1 MADLDGR
8 KREDLE
14 PEELHEDHEEKP
26 EPNEQETIFVRERIL
41 NRTESRRKWIARAA
55 GLLGGA
61 VLFGVISCLVFVWLR
76 PHAERWFNGE
86 EPETAIQIPE
96 EETTGE
102 EELSSSEA
110 SSSETEEDIEEVVE
124 SAVQSHKWSVSDYE
138 NIYEAMSEL
147 ADSINQGIVTVT
159 TWTQRTDWFDNA
171 IETEGRASGVIW
183 NITSSEILI
192 LTSYQVSANET
203 TVEVTF
209 NNGVRTAAVVKAADG
224 KTGIA
229 IVSVS
234 VSDVDTST
242 LSSIVT
248 VPLGSS
254 LSAAAGQP
262 VILVGNPKDYVGS
275 IAYGMISYVRASVQ
289 REDMTALVMY
299 TDVATTSGSSGFV
312 VNLDGQII
320 GMITADGTGTNTSA
334 IGISDLKT
342 TIERL
347 SNGMTM
353 AYFGVTGQDVTT
365 EISQN
370 YQLPVG
376 IYVTEAVMEGPAYNS
391 GLQNGDVIT
400 SMDGQE
406 ILTVKTMQSFLEGKQ
421 PGDMITVQVQRAGRD
436 GYTPVELLVTLGT
449 R

>member
-1 MADLDGR
+1 M
-8 KREDLE
+8 
-14 PEELHEDHEEKP
+14 
-26 EPNEQETIFVRERIL
+26 
-41 NRTESRRKWIARAA
+41 
-55 GLLGGA
+55 
-61 VLFGVISCLVFVWLR
+61 
-76 PHAERWFNGE
+76 
-86 EPETAIQIPE
+86 
-96 EETTGE
+96 
-102 EELSSSEA
+102 
-110 SSSETEEDIEEVVE
+110 
-124 SAVQSHKWSVSDYE
+124 
-138 NIYEAMSEL
+138 
-147 ADSINQGIVTVT
+147 
-159 TWTQRTDWFDNA
+159 
-171 IETEGRASGVIW
+171 
-183 NITSSEILI
+183 
-192 LTSYQVSANET
+192 
-203 TVEVTF
+203 
-209 NNGVRTAAVVKAADG
+209 
-224 KTGIA
+224 
-229 IVSVS
+229 
-234 VSDVDTST
+234 SDVDTST

>member
-26 EPNEQETIFVRERIL
+26 ESNEQETIFVRERIL

-61 VLFGVISCLVFVWLR
+61 VLFGVISCLVFVGLR

-86 EPETAIQIPE
+86 EPETAIHIPE
-96 EETTGE
+96 EETAGE
-102 EELSSSEA
+102 AESSLSEG

-138 NIYEAMSEL
+138 SIYEAMSEL
-147 ADSINQGIVTVT
+147 AASVNQGIVTVT

-234 VSDVDTST
+234 VADVDTST

-299 TDVATTSGSSGFV
+299 TNVSTTSRSSGFV
-312 VNLDGQII
+312 VNLEGQ
-320 GMITADGTGTNTSA
+320 TGPGRIQS
-334 IGISDLKT
+334 
-342 TIERL
+342 
-347 SNGMTM
+347 
-353 AYFGVTGQDVTT
+353 
-365 EISQN
+365 
-370 YQLPVG
+370 P
-376 IYVTEAVMEGPAYNS
+376 S
-391 GLQNGDVIT
+391 GSLI
-400 SMDGQE
+400 
-406 ILTVKTMQSFLEGKQ
+406 
-421 PGDMITVQVQRAGRD
+421 
-436 GYTPVELLVTLGT
+436 
-449 R
+449 

>member
-1 MADLDGR
+1 
-8 KREDLE
+8 
-14 PEELHEDHEEKP
+14 
-26 EPNEQETIFVRERIL
+26 
-41 NRTESRRKWIARAA
+41 
-55 GLLGGA
+55 
-61 VLFGVISCLVFVWLR
+61 
-76 PHAERWFNGE
+76 
-86 EPETAIQIPE
+86 
-96 EETTGE
+96 
-102 EELSSSEA
+102 
-110 SSSETEEDIEEVVE
+110 
-124 SAVQSHKWSVSDYE
+124 
-138 NIYEAMSEL
+138 MSEL